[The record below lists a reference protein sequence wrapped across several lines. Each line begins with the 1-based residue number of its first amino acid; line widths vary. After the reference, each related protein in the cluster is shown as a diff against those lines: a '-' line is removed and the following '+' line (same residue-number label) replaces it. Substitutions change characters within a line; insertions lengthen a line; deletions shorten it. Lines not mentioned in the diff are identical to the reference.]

1 MITLNKEYNFHY
13 KNYRR
18 SSNDIHINILLMD
31 QNNVLIVI
39 KSASTLILFLIII
52 FTANIPYKYKTFRE
66 RKVWWLNLL
75 VCRSNC
81 ISFFWRFIFICCI
94 ITFIA
99 RIIREIQSNI
109 SRKRIISLTIFS
121 YNFKFCTHFI
131 YWKNFN

>member
-1 MITLNKEYNFHY
+1 MITLNKEYNSHY

-66 RKVWWLNLL
+66 RKV
-75 VCRSNC
+75 
-81 ISFFWRFIFICCI
+81 
-94 ITFIA
+94 
-99 RIIREIQSNI
+99 
-109 SRKRIISLTIFS
+109 
-121 YNFKFCTHFI
+121 
-131 YWKNFN
+131 